1 MKNSKKG
8 FTMVELSLSIA
19 FLSILSI
26 TIVLIITNAVSAYH
40 RGLTLNDVNSV
51 GMDLVNDMR
60 GTIQNSPGTSATS
73 LCATAYTGNEG
84 AKKDCL
90 DDRASKF
97 TSIVHYERIKI
108 GNENDYNKAPIYGAF
123 CTGRYSYIW
132 NSGYAFWTSGIRF
145 ENSNAAP
152 RASLN
157 LQGVPEDF
165 KLLKVRD
172 ESRSICVNAVKDASE
187 NGYRE
192 KENDEDNNNYSFSLT
207 SLEDN
212 DPPVD
217 LLAAKR
223 NLAIYDLTV
232 PVPADNSHGTLFYSV
247 SFILGT
253 MQGGINVMAAGDYCA
268 TPGGYNSSLEN
279 LDYCAINKFNFTAQ
293 ATGGGK

>member
-60 GTIQNSPGTSATS
+60 GTIQNSPGTSATN
-73 LCATAYTGNEG
+73 LCATAYTGNED

-97 TSIVHYERIKI
+97 TSIVHYEMIKI
-108 GNENDYNKAPIYGAF
+108 GNDNNYNEAPIYGAF

-132 NSGYAFWTSGIRF
+132 NSGYAFWTSGVQF
-145 ENSNAAP
+145 KDGNAP
-152 RASLN
+152 RASLS
-157 LQGVPEDF
+157 LQEAPKDF

-172 ESRSICVNAVKDASE
+172 ESRSICVNAVKDASG
-187 NGYRE
+187 NGYE
-192 KENDEDNNNYSFSLT
+192 KNAEVNNNYSFRLT
-207 SLEDN
+207 SSEDN

-232 PVPADNSHGTLFYSV
+232 PVPADNSHGALFYSV

>member
-1 MKNSKKG
+1 MKNSVKKG

-84 AKKDCL
+84 ARDACL
-90 DDRASKF
+90 GDHASKF
-97 TSIVHYERIKI
+97 TSIVHYEMIKI
-108 GNENDYNKAPIYGAF
+108 GNDDDYNKAPIYGAF
-123 CTGRYSYIW
+123 CTGKYSYIW
-132 NSGYAFWTSGIRF
+132 NSGYAFWTSGVKF
-145 ENSNAAP
+145 EDESAAH
-152 RASLN
+152 RASLS
-157 LQGVPEDF
+157 LQGAPEDF

-187 NGYRE
+187 NGYGKNAE
-192 KENDEDNNNYSFSLT
+192 VNNNYSFRLT
-207 SLEDN
+207 SSEGN

-232 PVPADNSHGTLFYSV
+232 PVPADNSHGALFYSV

>member
-84 AKKDCL
+84 AKEDCL
-90 DDRASKF
+90 GDRASKF
-97 TSIVHYERIKI
+97 TSIVHHEMIKI
-108 GNENDYNKAPIYGAF
+108 GNDSEYRKAPIYGAF

-132 NSGYAFWTSGIRF
+132 NSGYAFSPPGVQLKDG
-145 ENSNAAP
+145 NALS
-152 RASLN
+152 RASL
-157 LQGVPEDF
+157 QETEGVLENF

-187 NGYRE
+187 NGYDIEAEADKNHPFR
-192 KENDEDNNNYSFSLT
+192 LT
-207 SLEDN
+207 SSEGN

-223 NLAIYDLTV
+223 NLAIYDLMI
-232 PVPADNSHGTLFYSV
+232 PVPADNSHGALFYSV

>member
-73 LCATAYTGNEG
+73 LCATAYTGNDG
-84 AKKDCL
+84 AKGACL
-90 DDRASKF
+90 DDHASKF
-97 TSIVHYERIKI
+97 TSIVHHERIKI
-108 GNENDYNKAPIYGAF
+108 GNDNDYNEAPIYGAF

-132 NSGYAFWTSGIRF
+132 NSGYAFWTSGVQF
-145 ENSNAAP
+145 EKSNVAP

-157 LQGVPEDF
+157 LQGAPKDF

-172 ESRSICVNAVKDASE
+172 ESRSICVNAVKDASR
-187 NGYRE
+187 NGYE
-192 KENDEDNNNYSFSLT
+192 KNAEVNNNYSFSLT
-207 SLEDN
+207 SSEDN

-232 PVPADNSHGTLFYSV
+232 PVPADNSHGALFYSV

>member
-1 MKNSKKG
+1 
-8 FTMVELSLSIA
+8 MVELSLSIA

-73 LCATAYTGNEG
+73 LCATAYTGNDG
-84 AKKDCL
+84 AKEDCL
-90 DDRASKF
+90 NNRASMF
-97 TSIVHYERIKI
+97 TSIVHHERIKI
-108 GNENDYNKAPIYGAF
+108 GNDNDFNMAPIYGAF

-132 NSGYAFWTSGIRF
+132 NSGYAFWTSGVQF
-145 ENSNAAP
+145 ENSNVAP
-152 RASLN
+152 RASLS
-157 LQGVPEDF
+157 LQGVEALEDF

-187 NGYRE
+187 NGYD
-192 KENDEDNNNYSFSLT
+192 KEAEVNKNRPFRLT
-207 SLEDN
+207 SSEDN